1 MIPNDAG
8 SLQAETSTAVWRVVV
23 DNVHDL
29 CMIW

>member
-29 CMIW
+29 YMI